1 MGVSYKKL
9 WVLLAQKEMTRADLR
24 KKIDISS
31 ATMTKMSRN
40 ELVALSILVK
50 ICVLLDCDIGDIVEV
65 IKE

>member
-9 WVLLAQKEMTRADLR
+9 WVLLAQKEMTKAELR

-31 ATMTKMSRN
+31 ATMTKMNRN

-50 ICVLLDCDIGDIVEV
+50 ICVLLECDLGDIVEV